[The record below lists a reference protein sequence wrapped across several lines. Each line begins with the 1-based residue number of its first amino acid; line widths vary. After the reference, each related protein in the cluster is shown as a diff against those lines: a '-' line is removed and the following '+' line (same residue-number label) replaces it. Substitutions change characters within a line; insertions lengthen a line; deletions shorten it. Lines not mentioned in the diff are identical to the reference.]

1 MEFNIAELR
10 KQRRPLWMTDL
21 GVETMAE
28 ALVGAG
34 GDIRTD
40 RLSID
45 SDRMTGAEIEKEYH
59 PEDVEFLLEGREIG
73 EDYIS

>member
-1 MEFNIAELR
+1 MVFKIEELR
-10 KQRRPLWMTDL
+10 KAKRPLWMTDL

-28 ALVGAG
+28 FLIGGG

-45 SDRMTGAEIEKEYH
+45 SDCMTGKEVEKECD
-59 PEDVEFLLEGREIG
+59 PKDAEFLLAGREVG

>member
-1 MEFNIAELR
+1 MVFNIEELR
-10 KQRRPLWMTDL
+10 KAKRPLWMTDL

-28 ALVGAG
+28 ILVGGG

-45 SDRMTGAEIEKEYH
+45 SDRMTGKEVEKEYD
-59 PEDVEFLLEGREIG
+59 PKDAEFLLAGRDVG

>member
-1 MEFNIAELR
+1 MEFNIEELR
-10 KQRRPLWMTDL
+10 KQKRPLWMTNL
-21 GVETMAE
+21 AVESVAE
-28 ALVGAG
+28 ILVGAG

-45 SDRMTGAEIEKEYH
+45 SDRMTGKEIEKECD
-59 PEDVEFLLEGREIG
+59 PKDVEFLLAGREVG

>member
-1 MEFNIAELR
+1 MQFNIGELR
-10 KQRRPLWMTDL
+10 KEKRPLWMTDL

-28 ALVGAG
+28 FLTGGG

-40 RLSID
+40 HLSVD
-45 SDRMTGAEIEKEYH
+45 SDRMIGEDVEKEYD
-59 PEDVEFLLEGREIG
+59 PKDVDLVLAGRDVG